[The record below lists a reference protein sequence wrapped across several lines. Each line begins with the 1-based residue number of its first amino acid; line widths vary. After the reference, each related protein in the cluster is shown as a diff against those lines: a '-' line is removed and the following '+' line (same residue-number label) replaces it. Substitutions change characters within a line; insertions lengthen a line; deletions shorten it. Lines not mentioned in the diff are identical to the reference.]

1 MLGIVSSCAIVT
13 LGAVFAN
20 SPAPRVFNAPA
31 EGVPVGVVYRRRG
44 TQETRMMGLSD
55 GRKSFQVGLAVLI
68 QYRRVTD
75 THPAT
80 QPDTYVAVARTPLTT
95 SRG

>member
-20 SPAPRVFNAPA
+20 SPAPVYLTRPLK
-31 EGVPVGVVYRRRG
+31 GVVYRRRG